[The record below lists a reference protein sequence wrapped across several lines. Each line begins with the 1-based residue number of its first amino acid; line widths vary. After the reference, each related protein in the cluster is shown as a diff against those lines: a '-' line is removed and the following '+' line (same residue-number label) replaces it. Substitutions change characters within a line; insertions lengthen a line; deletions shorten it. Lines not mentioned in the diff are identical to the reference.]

1 MFRVMTQ
8 GRRRWNRTVRIMRDE
23 LVREPNAGTLR
34 NRAAYSASAAEETMA
49 TILTPVSKIDDD
61 EVRQRLPEI
70 PGWGFEN
77 GKLHREF
84 SFSDFVEAFSFM
96 TRVALLAETRSHHPD
111 WSNVYNRVVIDLN
124 THDVGGVSERD
135 FDLAAEITK
144 ALSE

>member
-1 MFRVMTQ
+1 MVTK
-8 GRRRWNRTVRIMRDE
+8 
-23 LVREPNAGTLR
+23 
-34 NRAAYSASAAEETMA
+34 
-49 TILTPVSKIDDD
+49 LTPVSKLDDD
-61 EVRQRLPEI
+61 ELRQRLTEI

-84 SFSDFVEAFSFM
+84 SFSDFVEAFGFM
-96 TRVALLAETRSHHPD
+96 TRVALLAETRNHHPD

-144 ALSE
+144 ALSD